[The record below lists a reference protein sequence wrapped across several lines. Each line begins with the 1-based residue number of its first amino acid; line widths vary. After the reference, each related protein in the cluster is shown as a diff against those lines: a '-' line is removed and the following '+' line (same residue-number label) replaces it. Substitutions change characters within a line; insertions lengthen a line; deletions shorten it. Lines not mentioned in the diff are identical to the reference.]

1 MSAITPSK
9 IPDARPGGLGEY
21 NLAGKVAVITGGS
34 SGIGAATARRLA
46 AGGATIWVGYNTG
59 ADRAAAL
66 VAEFPGS
73 GHRTLH
79 LPMADSAAIARAA
92 EVVRSAHGHV
102 DVLVNSAGVTRAVAH
117 ADLDALDDTLFDKVM
132 ITNVR
137 GPFATV
143 RAFRSLLKASGDA
156 IIINISSLAGV
167 SGQGS
172 SIVYGASK
180 AALDV
185 MGMSLAR
192 ALGPEIRVIGI
203 SPAAVATDFVPGR
216 GRDVVERAGATAP
229 LQVVTEPDD
238 IALAVVGAIVY
249 LRQTTGTSIL
259 VDAGKHL

>member
-1 MSAITPSK
+1 MSGTTTGL
-9 IPDARPGGLGEY
+9 RPGGLGEY
-21 NLAGKVAVITGGS
+21 SLAGRIAVITGGS

-46 AGGATIWVGYNTG
+46 AGGVTIWVGYNTG

-66 VAEFPGS
+66 VAELPGT
-73 GHRTLH
+73 GHQALH
-79 LPMADSAAIARAA
+79 LPMTDSAAIARAA
-92 EVVRSAHGHV
+92 ATVAAAHGHI
-102 DVLVNSAGVTRAVAH
+102 DVLINSAGVTRAVPH
-117 ADLDALDDTLFDKVM
+117 ADLDALDDALFDQVM
-132 ITNVR
+132 TTNVR
-137 GPFATV
+137 GPFATI

-185 MGMSLAR
+185 MGMSLGR
-192 ALGPEIRVIGI
+192 VLGPEIRVIGI

-216 GRDVVERAGATAP
+216 SRETVERAGATAP
-229 LQVVTEPDD
+229 LQVVTEADD
-238 IALAVVGAIVY
+238 IALAVVGAITY